1 MSTESPAFVALLRF
15 HLGAGARLAGRVVVP
30 VLTAAAAAGMFLG
43 PDFLRTVAGL
53 LFGGGAGIGAGVV
66 VLVALIGVAQA
77 AAPRICRGLSG
88 WVRHL
93 PAGPAAQRRAALL
106 AVALVEVPVLLG
118 FAFLVLAA
126 RGSGVARELALG
138 LPLRALAAAAFAL
151 PVTRG
156 GPTRVLAFGA
166 GVLAGGRSAAWL
178 VAAAALLLV
187 ADLGAGRLRP
197 VGEAPRRRRSADRL
211 VEARLAWR
219 ALGWRV
225 AGGYAS
231 ALLPLAMG
239 WAFVAHN
246 ELAPRDQARAALL
259 AGALGVALL
268 FAALGDSLAVLRPA
282 WPWAR
287 SLPWSAAQRVRSDAL
302 LLGAHALPVV
312 AATAALAPW
321 SRETAAA
328 ALAVLGLLPPLAV
341 VTAGAVRRAPERRS
355 GAAGEILLYGGFAAL
370 LAALLPWAAG
380 LALLATPWLL
390 LAAARRERR
399 QKVSRWLELHS
410 LAVGDP
416 QSWSA

>member
-1 MSTESPAFVALLRF
+1 MSTSSSAFLALLRF

-43 PDFLRTVAGL
+43 ADFLRSLARL
-53 LFGGGAGIGAGVV
+53 LFGAGAGIGSRVV
-66 VLVALIGVAQA
+66 VLLALIGVAQA
-77 AAPRICRGLSG
+77 AVPRIGRGLSG

-106 AVALVEVPVLLG
+106 AVVLVEVPVLLG
-118 FAFLVLAA
+118 FAFLAVAA
-126 RGSGVARELALG
+126 HGSGTARELALA

-156 GPTRVLAFGA
+156 RLTRWLALGA
-166 GVLAGGRSAAWL
+166 GVLAGSGALWQPAAS
-178 VAAAALLLV
+178 AALLLA

-197 VGEAPRRRRSADRL
+197 VGDAPPRRRSADRL
-211 VEARLAWR
+211 LEARIAWR
-219 ALGWRV
+219 ALSWRV
-225 AGGYAS
+225 AGGYAC

-246 ELAPRDQARAALL
+246 ELSPLYQARAALL

-287 SLPWSAAQRVRSDAL
+287 SLPWSAAQRIRSDAL
-302 LLGAHALPVV
+302 LLGAHALPLV

-328 ALAVLGLLPPLAV
+328 ALAVVALLPPLAV

-370 LAALLPWAAG
+370 LAAVLPWTAG
-380 LALLATPWLL
+380 LALVATPWLL